1 MKSPGFAAQPGQG
14 EPIAGRD
21 GRVSRAWA
29 NYFAQLALAQTG
41 DDLRQLYEALAA
53 RVAELADGQ
62 TLRIIGRNSVYSA
75 GTSVVEIQL
84 VGDDLSPG
92 NTEYYGTGPD
102 GAKGFFPVAD
112 AIEVEDT
119 EVEKVVGADGVVTL
133 GLADVPD
140 GGGGTLQKT
149 AFDAKGRKSGTSV
162 ATTDDLDEGT
172 GNLYYTD
179 VRVDAR
185 IAAQKGVANGL
196 ATLDAGAKLP
206 ANQLPALAITDTF
219 VVASQSAML
228 ALAAERGD
236 VAVRTDLQK
245 SFILTAEPAGTL
257 GNWQEL
263 LVPTGNPGTVTSVA
277 LSVPTGLAVAGS
289 PITSSGTFT
298 VSYAAGYQGYT
309 SVEATKLSGIAAGA
323 TVGATWGANLAS
335 IPANITSWAGIAPA
349 TKADAS
355 ALAGKYDKSGG
366 PITGA
371 VSLLGNSSRFVFYDD
386 NLDVPV
392 IDVGAGYGTA
402 TDRNGYI
409 ANRNATGFIEVSAF
423 NFSRRFRLVS
433 DGFLFN
439 GPLYQSDD
447 NLYSAGTASARF
459 SVVYAGTGT
468 INTSDAR
475 EKTPVRPLTAVELA
489 AAIELG
495 GEIGTYKWLAMVEA
509 KGEAAREHIGL
520 TVQRAIE
527 VMRSHGLDPLARGF
541 ICYDAW
547 DELPEVLGDEGEVVQ
562 EHRPA
567 GDRYSFRMDELLAFI
582 ARGLAHRLDAVER
595 RLAAAGL

>member
-1 MKSPGFAAQPGQG
+1 MAGSKIKLKDQLGRVVRVGGEATPGATV
-14 EPIAGRD
+14 GRD
-21 GRVSRAWA
+21 LRWPDGTIVKLGEIKNPAVDSSTGGMAPTLWKLIREIPS
-29 NYFAQLALAQTG
+29 NIQKLAKLAGVGFTTR
-41 DDLRQLYEALAA
+41 D
-53 RVAELADGQ
+53 ADGEWYQ
-62 TLRIIGRNSVYSA
+62 RTIEA
-75 GTSVVEIQL
+75 GE
-84 VGDDLSPG
+84 G
-92 NTEYYGTGPD
+92 
-102 GAKGFFPVAD
+102 
-112 AIEVEDT
+112 IEVEN
-119 EVEKVVGADGVVTL
+119 ADGVAGNPAVA
-133 GLADVPD
+133 LADVPD

-149 AFDAKGRKSGTSV
+149 AFDAKGRKTGTSV
-162 ATTDDLDEGT
+162 ATTDDLSEGAA
-172 GNLYYTD
+172 NLYYTD
-179 VRVDAR
+179 GRADAR
-185 IAAQKGVANGL
+185 AAVAIAAHVAQTDPHAQYTTVSEAAAAAPVQSVN
-196 ATLDAGAKLP
+196 TKAGAVVLGAADVGAQP
-206 ANQLPALAITDTF
+206 A
-219 VVASQSAML
+219 SAN
-228 ALAAERGD
+228 
-236 VAVRTDLQK
+236 
-245 SFILTAEPAGTL
+245 LTA
-257 GNWQEL
+257 
-263 LVPTGNPGTVTSVA
+263 
-277 LSVPTGLAVAGS
+277 
-289 PITSSGTFT
+289 
-298 VSYAAGYQGYT
+298 
-309 SVEATKLSGIAAGA
+309 
-323 TVGATWGANLAS
+323 
-335 IPANITSWAGIAPA
+335 WAGIAPA

-355 ALAGKYDKSGG
+355 ALAGKYDKTGG
-366 PITGA
+366 SITGA
-371 VSLLGNSSRFVFYDD
+371 VSLRGNSSRFVFYDD

-409 ANRNATGFIEVSAF
+409 ANRNAAGFLEVSAF

-475 EKTPVRPLTAVELA
+475 EKTPVRPLTAAELA

-495 GEIGTYKWLAMVEA
+495 GEIGAYKWLEMVGA

-527 VMRSHGLDPLARGF
+527 VMRSHGLDPFARGF

-547 DELPEVLGDEGEVVQ
+547 DELLEVLGDEGEVVQ
-562 EHRPA
+562 EHRTA